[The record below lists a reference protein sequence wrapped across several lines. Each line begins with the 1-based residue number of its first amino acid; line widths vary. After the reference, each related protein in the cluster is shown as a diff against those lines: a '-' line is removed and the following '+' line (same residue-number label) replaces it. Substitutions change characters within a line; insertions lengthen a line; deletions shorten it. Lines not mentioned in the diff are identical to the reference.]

1 MSRGKHLT
9 KYLFE
14 GYRSSRSHHL
24 SPPPKKPRRLQEVV
38 VIARYI
44 RARWAS
50 IGKAVLLKP
59 PCYMVRRLEE
69 REPRL
74 EMGRAT
80 KAPNRSLRFCAVSPN
95 GAEFGSTNTKSRRV
109 SSRKSMREASHPS
122 YPTFMVPRTNAIH
135 NMDTRHPTSDK
146 ERSARLQNQNRR
158 RRRRRRR
165 LLLQAAED
173 RIHHFE
179 PDQRGWLGRV
189 LLEDTVRE

>member
-1 MSRGKHLT
+1 MSPGKHLK

-24 SPPPKKPRRLQEVV
+24 SAPPKKPRRLKEVV
-38 VIARYI
+38 VIARCI

-50 IGKAVLLKP
+50 VGSPVLLKP
-59 PCYMVRRLEE
+59 PCSMVRRLEE

-95 GAEFGSTNTKSRRV
+95 GAEFGSTSTKSRRV
-109 SSRKSMREASHPS
+109 SSRKSMREANHPS
-122 YPTFMVPRTNAIH
+122 YPTFMVPRTNVLH
-135 NMDTRHPTSDK
+135 DMDTRHPTSDK
-146 ERSARLQNQNRR
+146 ERSAGLQNQNRR

-179 PDQRGWLGRV
+179 PDWRGWLGRV

>member
-1 MSRGKHLT
+1 M
-9 KYLFE
+9 
-14 GYRSSRSHHL
+14 
-24 SPPPKKPRRLQEVV
+24 
-38 VIARYI
+38 
-44 RARWAS
+44 
-50 IGKAVLLKP
+50 LLKP
-59 PCYMVRRLEE
+59 ASCFMVRRLDE
-69 REPRL
+69 RESRL